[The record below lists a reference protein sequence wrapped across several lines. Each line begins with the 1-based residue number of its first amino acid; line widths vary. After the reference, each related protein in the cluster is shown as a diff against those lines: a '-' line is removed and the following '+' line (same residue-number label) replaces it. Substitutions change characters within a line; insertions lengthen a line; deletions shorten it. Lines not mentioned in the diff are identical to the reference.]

1 MKINRLSAFSHQ
13 GSGGNPAGV
22 VLLDEMPSAEEM
34 YTVAKEVGYSETV
47 FAIKTKQ
54 ASDWRVR
61 YFSPES
67 EVPFCGHATIALGAL
82 LAKEFGTKKYNLELN
97 DAHVNVEGFIDKDL
111 YSASLT
117 SPDTHYTLLKKDQI
131 DTALELFSFHKA
143 QLNERYQPAFIH
155 GGSNHYVFILN
166 SREDLSAM
174 KYDFDAGKKF
184 MNERELITVMFAVEE
199 SLTVFHV
206 RNAFASGGVYED
218 PATGAAA
225 AAFTGF
231 LRDSLAK
238 PSGDRTLI
246 QGEDMGCKSVIHA
259 KYSPSLGKAIQ
270 LSGAV
275 HVIE

>member
-34 YTVAKEVGYSETV
+34 YTVAKEVGYSET
-47 FAIKTKQ
+47 AKQ
-54 ASDWRVR
+54 GSDWRVR

-97 DAHVNVEGFIDKDL
+97 EANITVEGFVNQGQ

-117 SPDTHYTLLKKDQI
+117 SPETRYSLLEKEQLES
-131 DTALELFSFHKA
+131 TLELFSLHRS
-143 QLNERYQPAFIH
+143 QLNQRYQPAFIH
-155 GGSNHYVFILN
+155 GGSNHYLFILN
-166 SREDLSAM
+166 SREDLSVM
-174 KYDFDAGKKF
+174 EYDLDAGRKF
-184 MNERELITVMFAVEE
+184 MNEQDLITVMFAVEE
-199 SLTVFHV
+199 SPTKFHV

-231 LRDSLAK
+231 LLDSSAK
-238 PSGDRTLI
+238 QSGDITLI
-246 QGEDMGCKSVIHA
+246 QGEDMGSKSIIYA
-259 KYSPSLGKAIQ
+259 RYDSQLGR
-270 LSGAV
+270 SVEVNGAV